1 MTVLLL
7 MICVQN
13 ITKDTNKMLSF
24 KKYLTEEVVATTR
37 QNMLHLQKM
46 NDLEFIE
53 FVRSI
58 SGAMRGKLKNLKVA
72 LKIDGLGARFGRD
85 ANGKP
90 FFESSRSGP
99 VFDRG
104 AFSTY
109 AQGRGS
115 SGETLL
121 RAQQYDN
128 LFDDIMS
135 SAAMKAVP
143 NDVKVIT
150 EIFYNPMAA
159 LDDDGIT
166 FVTVKY
172 DKNKLGSH
180 LTLFPHAVVYSS
192 NGAPHP
198 DEERILSDIIA
209 TSNERIRVMSP
220 SLSMKGDIDISGM
233 IDPIL
238 SLGKEAKETLKSLKR
253 DDREAKANLRA
264 IIQSVK
270 DEVAEYILDH
280 ESILDK
286 FKLGPE
292 IEGLVLT
299 INGRDIKVTTPA
311 FKASKVKD
319 RLAEAQKKEIVMV
332 FGRFQPPNTG
342 HESLFKK
349 LEQVAAGRKFLIF
362 SSQTQDPKKNPLPY
376 EVKMDFLR
384 KIFPKYAKNIVE
396 DPNIKTVLNAVVYLH
411 KKGYTALTLVCGSD
425 RVEGFTELLNR
436 YNGSNKYNFVDGITV
451 VSNTE
456 RDPDSDDATGMS
468 STKLRDAAK
477 NNDMATFKKGV
488 PSSFKDTTA
497 LFDAVR
503 VGMKIK

>member
-1 MTVLLL
+1 
-7 MICVQN
+7 
-13 ITKDTNKMLSF
+13 MLSF
-24 KKYLTEEVVATTR
+24 KKFIAEEVAATTR
-37 QNMLHLQKM
+37 QGMLHLQKM
-46 NDLEFIE
+46 DDIEFID
-53 FVRSI
+53 FINKI
-58 SGAMRGKLKNLKVA
+58 SSTMRGKLKNLKVA

-85 ANGKP
+85 VNGKP

-104 AFSTY
+104 VFSAF
-109 AQGRGS
+109 AQKKGAT
-115 SGETLL
+115 GETLL

-128 LFDDIMS
+128 LFDDILAS
-135 SAAMKAVP
+135 DAMKVVP
-143 NDVKVIT
+143 KDAKVIT

-159 LDDDGIT
+159 MDDDGIT

-180 LTLFPHAVVYSS
+180 LTLFPHAVINSS
-192 NGAPHP
+192 TGAPHP
-198 DEERILSDIIA
+198 DEEKILADVIA

-220 SLSMKGDIDISGM
+220 SLSMKGDIDVSGM

-238 SLGKEAKETLKSLKR
+238 SLGKEAKATLKSLKR
-253 DDREAKANLRA
+253 DDKEAKANLRV
-264 IIQSVK
+264 IIQRVK

-311 FKASKVKD
+311 FKASKAKE
-319 RLAEAQKKEIVMV
+319 RLAEAKKKEIVMV
-332 FGRFQPPNTG
+332 FGRFQPPNIG

-376 EVKMDFLR
+376 EVKMDYLR
-384 KIFPKYAKNIVE
+384 KIFPTYAKNIVE
-396 DPNIKTVLNAVVYLH
+396 DPNIKTFLNAVVYLH

-425 RVEGFTELLNR
+425 RVEGFKELLNK
-436 YNGSNKYNFVDGITV
+436 YNGSNKYNFEEITV

-468 STKLRDAAK
+468 STKLRDAVRA
-477 NNDMATFKKGV
+477 NDMATFKKGV
-488 PSSFKDTTA
+488 PRGFKDVEGLFNA
-497 LFDAVR
+497 LKK
-503 VGMKIK
+503 GMKL